1 MNGTNTNT
9 DIPDEF
15 SGVQQSNGVD
25 IKEDNNKVV
34 DNDEVV
40 LKKLPMEA
48 EELKKEGV
56 LLWAKI
62 RGYSYWPGIVTVD
75 PMDAVSIQFNEKT
88 ETTPTNKRGA
98 PRSRFKI
105 HVHFLGY
112 DNMRAWITDDN
123 IIPYEGKSAYL
134 NMANNCQ
141 KAKLKD
147 YFPTKKYQ
155 RLFEKAI
162 TTAEE
167 IEKLTLKDRLKTLGL
182 VYVPIPDEANTNGKT
197 AGSTT
202 ISNGGDKVSF
212 KKGAKRKSTSNVVG
226 DSKESKKIKLSH
238 DNNDKN
244 NASVVNHSVI
254 PKIPSG
260 GGFFKSFRS
269 PGPPAPIAQPPKQE
283 TTSLDVFDFDDFDD
297 NALTINL
304 DFPKVKDDKKPSSPL
319 PCLKTTKSEK
329 TTTSTIASPKPAVT
343 KPSTVQKSIRKKT
356 VQKKAFSATAAAGEK
371 PQSGKRKLKEPSPSK
386 QTKATNLTEKN
397 KSTNL
402 TKKAKTKS
410 ESNLKKKSK
419 ITKKV
424 VRVENNGDAKEVLMK
439 DLTTISTSDF
449 PGDEE
454 EVTS

>member
-34 DNDEVV
+34 DNDDVV

-162 TTAEE
+162 T
-167 IEKLTLKDRLKTLGL
+167 
-182 VYVPIPDEANTNGKT
+182 
-197 AGSTT
+197 
-202 ISNGGDKVSF
+202 
-212 KKGAKRKSTSNVVG
+212 
-226 DSKESKKIKLSH
+226 
-238 DNNDKN
+238 
-244 NASVVNHSVI
+244 
-254 PKIPSG
+254 
-260 GGFFKSFRS
+260 
-269 PGPPAPIAQPPKQE
+269 
-283 TTSLDVFDFDDFDD
+283 
-297 NALTINL
+297 
-304 DFPKVKDDKKPSSPL
+304 
-319 PCLKTTKSEK
+319 
-329 TTTSTIASPKPAVT
+329 
-343 KPSTVQKSIRKKT
+343 
-356 VQKKAFSATAAAGEK
+356 
-371 PQSGKRKLKEPSPSK
+371 
-386 QTKATNLTEKN
+386 
-397 KSTNL
+397 
-402 TKKAKTKS
+402 
-410 ESNLKKKSK
+410 
-419 ITKKV
+419 
-424 VRVENNGDAKEVLMK
+424 
-439 DLTTISTSDF
+439 
-449 PGDEE
+449 
-454 EVTS
+454 